1 MVRPPRDLRAATWR
15 LAIGLTVMFAFGP
28 AERFGYFIYPLA
40 LGGWL
45 LLTRRLGRQT
55 PTSDGGP
62 WPMVP
67 DLENGPP

>member
-1 MVRPPRDLRAATWR
+1 VVRPPRDLRAATWR

-40 LGGWL
+40 LAGWL

-55 PTSDGGP
+55 PTPESGP
-62 WPMVP
+62 
-67 DLENGPP
+67 